1 MHFTPVIASSSL
13 RCIVVNCVAMLAV
26 PTALKVTAVQMPQ
39 VVLMVG
45 VALAILIASIV
56 MAGPKFMA
64 TLIVLVA
71 LEIVAW
77 VATKWL
83 S

>member
-1 MHFTPVIASSSL
+1 
-13 RCIVVNCVAMLAV
+13 
-26 PTALKVTAVQMPQ
+26 
-39 VVLMVG
+39 MVG

-56 MAGPKFMA
+56 MAGPKVMA
-64 TLIVLVA
+64 ILIVLVA
-71 LEIVAW
+71 VEIVAW